1 MNQAQFWGGAAVPYS
16 VDRSL
21 RFNDGDEAYLNF
33 TPSSAGNQKTW
44 TFSFWIKRGITSH
57 DSNYLFM
64 PEYGGDGQNECQF
77 GFDSSDQLR
86 IMDSGGLRGW
96 VQTTQRFRDVSAWYH
111 IVLALDTT
119 QATESNRVK
128 LYVNGQQVTDFE
140 DPPSPY
146 PRYPDQNDNW
156 GWNAAA
162 RHDLGRY
169 AFHGSN
175 YFDGYMAEVNF
186 VDGEAKAASDFGE
199 TDSTTGAWIPKKY
212 TGDYGSQGWYLN
224 FSDNSNTTAA
234 TLGADSSGNDN
245 DWTPNAF
252 SVTAGTGNDS
262 MEDTPTNNWC
272 TLNPLNRGVD
282 SITVEEGNL
291 RYSTDG
297 TDHLCVASM
306 ALPSSGQWYWEYR
319 KDSNGT
325 NTMVGILGNPESS
338 DRSNWLGS
346 QSTGYSVYAQ
356 NGQKY
361 NSGSGSTY
369 MATPGT
375 NSTITVAY
383 DADNRRMYVGAD
395 GNWGDGSG
403 NTDET
408 FANAAI
414 AHTLASGPTYF
425 PAISVSSG
433 NAYVNFGQRPFDHT
447 PPSGYQA
454 LNSENLPEPTVKNG
468 TKYMQT
474 VLYEGNQT
482 ARNITVADNQDDAWQ
497 PDWVW
502 IKGRPTTSTPS
513 IYDSIRGATKYL
525 RPDDTDAET
534 TDDDT
539 LTAFRSDGFSL
550 GDDVKVN
557 TTGDNYVSWNWKAGG
572 SSSTNENGQIDSE
585 VSANTTAGFS
595 VVTYTGP
602 GATRTVGHGLGV
614 APKVIII
621 KGRKNVDHWFM
632 YNANLDTPN
641 ENYLY
646 LNLGN
651 DETSGANPWNSTA
664 PTDNVFTIVDD
675 GGVGSDF
682 NGNTY
687 VAYCFAEIEGYSK
700 FGKYEGNGLQP
711 DGTYV
716 YTGFKPA
723 WLMIKKFS
731 AGDAWFILDNKRD
744 TYNFRDTFLKA
755 ENPGGEGNYNITG
768 GIDFLSNGFKVRDND
783 GGVNDSGADYVYMAF
798 AEYPFKY
805 ATAC

>member
-1 MNQAQFWGGAAVPYS
+1 MNHAQFWGGNAPSYS
-16 VDRSL
+16 IDRSL

-33 TPSSAGNQKTW
+33 TPDSAGNQRTW
-44 TFSFWIKRGITSH
+44 TFSFWIKRGVTSH

-64 PEYGGDGQNECQF
+64 PEYGGDGSNECQM

-119 QATESNRVK
+119 QATDSNRVK

-146 PRYPDQNDNW
+146 PRYPSQNQTW

-169 AFHGSN
+169 AYHASN

-186 VDGEAKAASDFGE
+186 VDGTALAASDFGE
-199 TDSTTGAWIPKKY
+199 TDSDTGAWIPKSY
-212 TGDYGSQGWYLN
+212 TGSYGNNGFYLN
-224 FSDNSNTTAA
+224 FSDNSNVTAA

-245 DWTPNAF
+245 DWTPNNF
-252 SVTAGTGNDS
+252 SVTTGTGNDS

-272 TLNPLNRGVD
+272 TLNPLNKGVD

-306 ALPSSGQWYWEYR
+306 ELPSSGQWYWEYR
-319 KDSNGT
+319 KSSSGT
-325 NTMVGILGNPESS
+325 NLMVGILGNPESS

-356 NGQKY
+356 NGNKY
-361 NSGSGSTY
+361 NSASGSTY

-395 GNWGDGSG
+395 GNWGNGSG
-403 NTDET
+403 STNQT

-414 AHTLASGPTYF
+414 AHTLASGPRYF
-425 PAISVSSG
+425 PAISVSTG
-433 NAYVNFGQRPFDHT
+433 NAYINFGQRPFDHT
-447 PPSGYQA
+447 PPSGYSA
-454 LNSENLPEPTVKNG
+454 LNSQNLPEPTVKNG
-468 TKYMQT
+468 KDYFNT
-474 VLYEGNQT
+474 VLFNGNGSTQSVT
-482 ARNITVADNQDDAWQ
+482 GVGFQ
-497 PDWVW
+497 PDWTW
-502 IKGRPTTSTPS
+502 IKMRSDASRGHAVFDSVRGGSERLDRSATQEGRTNEGNIS
-513 IYDSIRGATKYL
+513 
-525 RPDDTDAET
+525 
-534 TDDDT
+534 
-539 LTAFRSDGFSL
+539 FQSDGFNVTSSHPTVNDS
-550 GDDVKVN
+550 GDTAVA
-557 TTGDNYVSWNWKAGG
+557 WNWIAGG
-572 SSSTNENGQIDSE
+572 SSSTNNAGQIDSE
-585 VSANTTAGFS
+585 VSVNTTAGFS
-595 VVTYTGP
+595 IVTYTGP

-621 KGRKNVDHWFM
+621 KGRKNTDHWFV

-641 ENYLY
+641 ENFLY
-646 LNLGN
+646 WNLGN
-651 DETSGANPWNSTA
+651 SETSGGNPWNSTA
-664 PTDNVFTIVDD
+664 PTSSVFTIVDD

-682 NGNTY
+682 NDNTY
-687 VAYCFAEIEGYSK
+687 VAYCFAEVEGYSK
-700 FGKYEGNGLQP
+700 FGKYKGNGQDP
-711 DGTYV
+711 DGTYI

-723 WLMIKKFS
+723 FVEIKKFS
-731 AGDAWFILDNKRD
+731 AGDFWLLMDNKRSE
-744 TYNFRDTFLKA
+744 YNPRDNFLK
-755 ENPGGEGNYNITG
+755 GESDTDESNFNITG
-768 GIDFLSNGFKVRDND
+768 GIDILSNGFKIRHND
-783 GGVNDSGADYVYMAF
+783 GAVNDSGADYVYMAF